1 MKLQKTGN
9 VSAAQA
15 HEYEVLQPLL
25 SALYDEFQELSKK
38 KPQEPVSRGKVKVVN
53 RVLEPVIDLLDA
65 EPQRKFLDALD
76 DDDLPQNSDVVL
88 MLGQAL
94 TAMQGFRSR
103 YHHGISGW
111 RVSDNTDDD
120 EQQD

>member
-1 MKLQKTGN
+1 MKLQETR
-9 VSAAQA
+9 SITASQA

-38 KPQEPVSRGKVKVVN
+38 KPQEPVSKGKVKVVN

-94 TAMQGFRSR
+94 TAMQSFRSR
-103 YHHGISGW
+103 YYHGLAGW
-111 RVSDNTDDD
+111 RVGDDTED
-120 EQQD
+120 EQE